1 LSKLPKTAPQ
11 VFATADVLLVVTPGV
26 LLLDLAALAEPLR
39 IANRL
44 AVESHA
50 SPPPFA
56 LHIVAHEKRTTAS
69 LPMEIAGT
77 LPLPKRIIGSAEN
90 PTWIMLS
97 GVTTQPVNP
106 IPAAQVRAANAAT
119 ILWLKMIVAPAI
131 ASGHARLLTA
141 CSGALIAA
149 QANLLDDRQCTTH
162 HDLTKQLREQ
172 HPRARVQENRVFVID
187 GPIAT
192 SAGITAG
199 LDLTLAAIAAHCGPA
214 LASAV
219 ARDMVVYW
227 RRAGADPQHSPLLA
241 HRNHLH
247 AAVHRAQDAVIANPS
262 GKWTVEILAEH
273 AYVSSRHLRR
283 LFTDNAGIAPLA
295 YVQSVRV
302 ALARELI
309 ASEELSMEQAATRAG
324 FSSARQLRD
333 AWKSAEKS
341 LAGDAKNVL
350 SFH

>member
-1 LSKLPKTAPQ
+1 LKKTNNATPQ
-11 VFATADVLLVVTPGV
+11 GFTTTEVILVVTPGV

-44 AVESHA
+44 AVESGA
-50 SPPPFA
+50 SAPPFA
-56 LHIVAHEKRTTAS
+56 LRIVAHEKRTTAS

-77 LPLPKRIIGSAEN
+77 QPLPKSLLGTPN
-90 PTWIMLS
+90 YPTWIMLS
-97 GVTTQPVNP
+97 GVTSQPVNV
-106 IPAAQVRAANAAT
+106 IPPAQFRAANAAT
-119 ILWLKMIVAPAI
+119 ISWLKSVVSPALLT
-131 ASGHARLLTA
+131 GHARLLTA

-149 QANLLDDRQCTTH
+149 QADLLNDRQCTTH
-162 HDLTKQLREQ
+162 HDLTEQLRAQ

-199 LDLTLAAIAAHCGPA
+199 LDLTLAAIAAHCGPV

-227 RRAGADPQHSPLLA
+227 RRSGADPQHSPLLA

-262 GKWTVEILAEH
+262 GQWSVETLAEH

-283 LFTDNAGIAPLA
+283 LFTDNAGIAPLG
-295 YVQSVRV
+295 YVKSVRV

-309 ASEELSMEQAATRAG
+309 VSENLSVERAATRVG
-324 FSSARQLRD
+324 FSSARHLRD
-333 AWKSAEKS
+333 AWKIV
-341 LAGDAKNVL
+341 AKDLPSDVKK
-350 SFH
+350 

>member
-1 LSKLPKTAPQ
+1 LKKSASIAAQEMATTQ
-11 VFATADVLLVVTPGV
+11 VFLVVTPGV
-26 LLLDLAALAEPLR
+26 LLLDLAAMAEPLR

-44 AVESHA
+44 AVA
-50 SPPPFA
+50 SGASAPPFA
-56 LHIVAHEKRTTAS
+56 LRIVASEKRTTAS

-77 LPLPKRIIGSAEN
+77 QPLPKRLGGSLEN
-90 PTWIMLS
+90 PTWIVLS
-97 GVTTQPVNP
+97 GVTEQPVQP
-106 IPAAQVRAANAAT
+106 IPATQLCAANAAT
-119 ILWLKMIVAPAI
+119 IDWLKTTVAPAL
-131 ASGHARLLTA
+131 SFGHARLLTA

-149 QANLLDDRQCTTH
+149 QAGLLDDRQCTTH
-162 HDLTKQLREQ
+162 HDLIAQLRAQ

-199 LDLTLAAIAAHCGPA
+199 LDLTLAALAAHCGPV

-227 RRAGADPQHSPLLA
+227 RRSGADPQHSPLLA

-247 AAVHRAQDAVIANPS
+247 AAVHRAQDAVLENPS
-262 GKWTVEILAEH
+262 GTWTVETLAER
-273 AYVSSRHLRR
+273 AYVSTRHLRR

-295 YVQSVRV
+295 YVQGVRV

-309 ASEELSMEQAATRAG
+309 VSEKLSVEGAAARVG
-324 FSSARQLRD
+324 FSSARHLRD
-333 AWKSAEKS
+333 AWKNVAED
-341 LAGDAKNVL
+341 LPGDAKR
-350 SFH
+350 

>member
-1 LSKLPKTAPQ
+1 LSKLPQTAPQ
-11 VFATADVLLVVTPGV
+11 VLATADVFLVVTPGV

-44 AVESHA
+44 AVESGA
-50 SPPPFA
+50 GAPPFA

-77 LPLPKRIIGSAEN
+77 LPLPKKISGSAQN

-97 GVTTQPVNP
+97 GVTNQPVHT
-106 IPAAQVRAANAAT
+106 IPAAQLRAANAAT
-119 ILWLKMIVAPAI
+119 IHWLKTIVAPAL
-131 ASGHARLLTA
+131 ASGHARLLTV

-162 HDLTKQLREQ
+162 HDLTEQLRAE

-227 RRAGADPQHSPLLA
+227 RRSGADPQHSPLLA

-262 GKWTVEILAEH
+262 GDWTVETLAQH

-283 LFTDNAGIAPLA
+283 LFTENAGIAPLA
-295 YVQSVRV
+295 YVQGVRV

-309 ASEELSMEQAATRAG
+309 ASEQLSVEHAATRVG

-333 AWKSAEKS
+333 AWKAM
-341 LAGDAKNVL
+341 AKEVKN
-350 SFH
+350 S